1 VRVVCHEVN
10 DGEALMSARNSR
22 REFHK
27 AIGLLAA
34 GTLGLTPP
42 QAGAAQPASDG
53 NPRTVAAAALMDIIR
68 ARYGRFLSEEQLKRV
83 RQKVLANLSMSESL
97 RRVALQNS
105 DEPAF
110 VFRADL
116 P

>member
-1 VRVVCHEVN
+1 MPAEK
-10 DGEALMSARNSR
+10 DR

-27 AIGLLAA
+27 SIGLLTA
-34 GTLGLTPP
+34 GSLGLTTM
-42 QAGAAQPASDG
+42 QAGAAQTAGDG
-53 NPRTVAAAALMDIIR
+53 NPRTIAAAALMDIIR
-68 ARYGRFLSEEQLKRV
+68 SRYGRFLNEEQLKRV
-83 RQKVLANLSMSESL
+83 RQKVLGNLSIAEAL
-97 RRVALQNS
+97 RRAPLQIS